1 VTNESRIFKWMDWYK
16 YLQYDSNKYLN
27 KKNTSIFSCRGTYI
41 GNLKEFTVDVFGPN
55 KT

>member
-1 VTNESRIFKWMDWYK
+1 MDWYK

-27 KKNTSIFSCRGTYI
+27 KKIHQYFHVEDTYI